1 MKAKVRTKEYHYNTI
16 KISGSKN
23 SGLPI
28 IAAALLCDEDVVIRN
43 VPCISDIKTL
53 INIIKGLNCD
63 ISFVDNTVYIKKSD
77 LIYKKLKDKNIS
89 KLRGSYYLI
98 GSLVGLNNSINMS
111 ILYPGGCKFGKRPI
125 NYHLN
130 AFKHMNL
137 KVKATK
143 NKIKIKGKKEITNH
157 TLEYP
162 SIGTTI
168 NIILASCKSNSIA
181 IINNAALEPEVIDV
195 CNFINSM
202 GGNITIQD
210 NRTITVKGVSYLHQT
225 NYKIISDRIEAGTFL
240 ILGAIHKG
248 IKITNIDVETLAPV
262 TTVLKEIGYNI
273 IVNKKSI
280 ILKNDTL
287 VNGFNLILNPYP
299 NFPTDLGPLMCV
311 LASTIPATSS
321 IVDNIYPDRI
331 SHIDEL
337 KKLNINIKKKDNT
350 IFITGGNI
358 IINNDVAAHDLRC
371 AAALVIASTLSS
383 SFVTI
388 DHIEHLFRGYE
399 DIRKKLHSLGIDFV
413 ISI

>member
-28 IAAALLCDEDVVIRN
+28 IAAGLLCDEDVIIRN

-53 INIIKGLNCD
+53 IAIIKGLNCD
-63 ISFVDNTVYIKKSD
+63 INFVDNTVYIKKSD
-77 LIYKKLKDKNIS
+77 LVYKKIKDKNIS

-98 GSLVGLNNSINMS
+98 GSLIGLNTSLNMS

-125 NYHLN
+125 NYHLK
-130 AFKHMNL
+130 AFKDMNL
-137 KVKATK
+137 KVKASK
-143 NKIKIKGKKEITNH
+143 KKIIIKGKKQITNH
-157 TLEYP
+157 NLEYP

-168 NIILASCKSNSIA
+168 NIILASSKSNGIT
-181 IINNAALEPEVIDV
+181 IINNAAIEPEVIDV

-202 GGNITIQD
+202 GGNIIVKD
-210 NRTITVKGVSYLHQT
+210 NRTIEIHGVHYLHST

-240 ILGAIHKG
+240 ILGAMHNG
-248 IKITNIDVETLAPV
+248 IKITNIDASIITPI
-262 TTVLKEIGYNI
+262 TTVLKNIGYNI
-273 IVNKKSI
+273 IINKKSI

-287 VNGFNLILNPYP
+287 IKPFNLELNPYP
-299 NFPTDLGPLMCV
+299 AFPTDLGPLMCV
-311 LASTIPATSS
+311 LASTIPASS
-321 IVDNIYPDRI
+321 TILDNIYPDRT

-350 IFITGGNI
+350 IVITGGNI
-358 IINNDVAAHDLRC
+358 LINNDVTAHDLRC
-371 AAALVIASTLSS
+371 SAALVLAASLSS
-383 SFVTI
+383 SFTVI

-399 DIRKKLHSLGIDFV
+399 DIRKKLNSLGIDFV
-413 ISI
+413 IGI